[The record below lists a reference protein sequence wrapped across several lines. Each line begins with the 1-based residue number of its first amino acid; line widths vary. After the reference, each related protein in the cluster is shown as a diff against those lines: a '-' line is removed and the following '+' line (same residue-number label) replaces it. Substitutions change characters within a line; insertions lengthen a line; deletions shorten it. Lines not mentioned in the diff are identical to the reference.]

1 MLLTFI
7 CLFLVD
13 ELKRDWYSI
22 QTLLGLLYQ
31 NRNMQSASP
40 QGVHACFFFLLSQT
54 GFVWLP
60 CVCVIFFQSG
70 IAVIVWD
77 FPEWRRLCFTEIST
91 FLLFTHG
98 KGSLAFE
105 GNIEQFE
112 FQILHFYCVSILT
125 CCEYIWSFL
134 IYLTEIFELQ
144 NINLNYNSI
153 LSELLSSPSFTI
165 RSDEDGHHAG
175 GKHS

>member
-7 CLFLVD
+7 

-54 GFVWLP
+54 GFAWLP
-60 CVCVIFFQSG
+60 CVCVKFFRSG

-125 CCEYIWSFL
+125 CCEYLIFSDLFNRNIW
-134 IYLTEIFELQ
+134 ITEHHPELQ
-144 NINLNYNSI
+144 QHPEWITVLTLFYH
-153 LSELLSSPSFTI
+153 TI
-165 RSDEDGHHAG
+165 RWGWPPCWG
-175 GKHS
+175 

>member
-7 CLFLVD
+7 CLFLVV

-91 FLLFTHG
+91 FLLFNFLLTASAHLLLG
-98 KGSLAFE
+98 VTSNSLNFK
-105 GNIEQFE
+105 
-112 FQILHFYCVSILT
+112 FYISICVSILT
-125 CCEYIWSFL
+125 CCEYLIFSDLFNRNIW
-134 IYLTEIFELQ
+134 ITEHQPELQ
-144 NINLNYNSI
+144 QHPEWITVLTLFYH
-153 LSELLSSPSFTI
+153 TI
-165 RSDEDGHHAG
+165 RWGWPPCWG
-175 GKHS
+175 